1 VFPYDFYGRCG
12 FTYSHRLKDF
22 FVKNYRHP
30 IVEDGIL
37 LQDMVYLKKKL

>member
-1 VFPYDFYGRCG
+1 MCFRP
-12 FTYSHRLKDF
+12 F

-30 IVEDGIL
+30 IEDGIL